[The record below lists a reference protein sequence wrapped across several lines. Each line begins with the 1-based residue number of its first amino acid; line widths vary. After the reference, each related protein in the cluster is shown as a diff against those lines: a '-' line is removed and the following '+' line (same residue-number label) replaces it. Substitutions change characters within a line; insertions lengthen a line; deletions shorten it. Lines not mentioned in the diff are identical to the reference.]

1 MKWVVI
7 TKIFFLSILLGIL
20 LNACIKKYDAPPIY
34 SGTNLKANSSIKS
47 LYDSHIKGNNEK
59 FVDNE
64 IITGVVTAN
73 DANDNFYKT
82 IVLQDSTA
90 AISIRMDGFGLSANY
105 PVGMRLMVKLNG
117 MWMGE
122 YGGMLQLGGGV
133 DRSDPLFT
141 ELVPVP
147 AALFSKHFLSAGMDI
162 LPTPLEVSYNQLQDS
177 LHSRLVKLNNIEFAV
192 NDTAK
197 SFGDAINKLTTS
209 HSLKY
214 CGGGTVYLRTS
225 GFASFASAKTPRGS
239 GSITGIYSEFGS
251 QRQLM
256 IRDTSD
262 VEFTQSRCVYN
273 GPSVLFYE
281 DFEQYAANQLL
292 AISQWT
298 NIAESGKQFYQIQSF
313 QNNRVA
319 SITALGTNETAVVS
333 WLILPALQL
342 NNSTGEQLSF
352 LTRDAFDNGAGL
364 QILLSNNYDGKGEP
378 WKAKWSSLNATIAK
392 GAIGGI
398 SSVFTKS
405 GNINLSNY
413 AGLVHI
419 AFKYTGSDSGPLAS
433 RKNTN
438 YWVDDVKITA
448 Q

>member
-1 MKWVVI
+1 MKWIVI
-7 TKIFFLSILLGIL
+7 SKIFFLFILLGIL

-192 NDTAK
+192 SDTAK
-197 SFGDAINKLTTS
+197 SFGDAINKITSS
-209 HSLKY
+209 HSLKF

-225 GFASFASAKTPRGS
+225 GFASFASVKTPKGS

-281 DFEQYAANQLL
+281 DFEQYTPNQLL

-319 SITALGTNETAVVS
+319 SITALGTNETSVVS
-333 WLILPALQL
+333 WLILPSIQL

-378 WKAKWSSLNATIAK
+378 WKARWSSLNATIAK

>member
-7 TKIFFLSILLGIL
+7 TKIFFLSFLLGIF
-20 LNACIKKYDAPPIY
+20 LNACIKKYDAPPLY
-34 SGTNLKANSSIKS
+34 SGNNLKANSSIKS
-47 LYDSHIKGNNEK
+47 LYDSHLAGNNEK

-105 PVGMRLMVKLNG
+105 PVGMRLIVKLNG

-147 AALFSKHFLSAGMDI
+147 AALFSKHFLSAGMDK

-197 SFGDAINKLTTS
+197 FFGDAINKLTTS
-209 HSLKY
+209 HSLKF

-225 GFASFASAKTPRGS
+225 GFASFASVKTPNGS

-262 VEFTQSRCVYN
+262 VKFTQSRCVYN

-281 DFEQYAANQLL
+281 DFEQYATNQLL

-342 NNSTGEQLSF
+342 NNSIGEQLSF